1 MPSTE
6 DFKKSLSRFAS
17 GVTIVT
23 YSDGKIKGG
32 ITVSSFSSLSMDPP
46 LILFNINK
54 STPSHE
60 KLISSTHFAVHILST
75 TQEEQSNQFSSSKTD
90 KNEIL
95 DSISSEMISSC
106 PIIPG
111 FLSLLV
117 CENHKSYDGG
127 DHTIFLGKIISVKTD
142 EAREPLLYYNRAYHT
157 LK

>member
-1 MPSTE
+1 MQFTE

-23 YSDGKIKGG
+23 YSFENQKGG
-32 ITVSSFSSLSMDPP
+32 ITVSSFSSVSLDPP

-54 STPSHE
+54 TTPSHE
-60 KLISSTHFAVHILST
+60 KLISSSHFAVHILSSY
-75 TQEEQSNQFSSSKTD
+75 QEELSNQFSSSKTD

-95 DSISSEMISSC
+95 DKIISEKIHNC

-111 FLSLLV
+111 SLSTLV
-117 CENHKSYDGG
+117 CENFKTYEGG
-127 DHTIFLGKIISVKTD
+127 DHTIFLGKIISVQTD
-142 EAREPLLYYNRAYHT
+142 EEKEPLLYYNRAYHF

>member
-6 DFKKSLSRFAS
+6 EFKKSLSRFAS

-23 YSDGKIKGG
+23 YSDEKIKGG
-32 ITVSSFSSLSMDPP
+32 ITVSSFSSLSIDPP

-60 KLISSTHFAVHILST
+60 KLISSSHFAVHILST
-75 TQEEQSNQFSSSKTD
+75 SQEDLSNQFSSSKTD

-95 DSISSEMISSC
+95 NSISSETISSC

-111 FLSLLV
+111 SLSVLV
-117 CENHKSYDGG
+117 CENHKCFEGG
-127 DHTIFLGKIISVKTD
+127 DHSIFLGKIISVMTD
-142 EAREPLLYYNRAYHT
+142 ENKEPLLYFNRAYHT